1 MKSMQAAALAAVFAF
16 GTALGAAG
24 QTNWIPASAE
34 AVAKWQDL
42 RFGMFIH
49 WGPVSL
55 TGHEIGWSRGK
66 ETPVETYDKL
76 VLTFNPTNFD
86 ADAWAA
92 TAKAAG
98 MKYVVL
104 TTKHHDGFCL
114 WPSDL
119 TDYDIAAGPFR
130 RDIVGELAAAC
141 RKQGLLFGTYYSV
154 CDWWHRDFPKGSPG
168 GKTEKPDAVL
178 DRYVEY
184 YRGQVR
190 ELVTRYGPLVSMWF
204 DVPQVVGPTQGLPT
218 VKMLRELQPDIII
231 NNRAFSGAPG
241 DHVTPEQR
249 VGGFDMERPWE
260 TCMTIC
266 RQWSWKPDDKMKSR
280 EECIQTLVRTVGGNG
295 NLLFNVGP
303 MPDGRIEPRQVDRLK
318 EMGDWVAR
326 HAEAVYETRGGPYK
340 PGAWGA
346 STRRGSSVYLHI
358 MKWDGDAAVLPR
370 LPAKVKSAT
379 LLTAK
384 GTADVAQSDTGLVV
398 RIDAALRDAAA
409 TVVKLEIE
417 GDSMVLEPIATAS
430 GGASLTTGAK
440 ATASNVFQKSS
451 RYGAAMAVDGE
462 PETRWAADAGTKQA
476 WLEVDLRYETEI
488 SKAVVQ
494 EWEGD
499 RGRIRKL
506 EIRVKD
512 GDEWKTVAAA
522 DTAAKPLTFPAVK
535 ARYIRLEILDAKDG
549 PTVEEFHLMK

>member
-1 MKSMQAAALAAVFAF
+1 MRSMQGAALAAVLAF
-16 GTALGAAG
+16 GSVLGAAG

-66 ETPVETYDKL
+66 ETPAETYDKL
-76 VLTFNPTNFD
+76 VLSFNPTNFD
-86 ADAWAA
+86 ADAWVS

-119 TDYDIAAGPFR
+119 SEYDIAAGPFR

-154 CDWWHRDFPKGSPG
+154 CDWWHPDFPKGSPG
-168 GKTEKPDAVL
+168 GKTEKPGAVL

-231 NNRAFSGAPG
+231 NNRAFAGAPG

-303 MPDGRIEPRQVDRLK
+303 MPDGRIEPRQVERLK
-318 EMGDWVAR
+318 EMGAWVAR
-326 HAEAVYETRGGPYK
+326 HAEAVYGTRGGPYK

-384 GTADVAQSDTGLVV
+384 GGADVAQSDTGLVV
-398 RIDAALRDAAA
+398 RVDAALRDAAA

-417 GDSMVLEPIATAS
+417 GDSMSLEPIATAS
-430 GGASLTTGAK
+430 GGTSLTTGAK

-451 RYGAAMAVDGE
+451 RYGAAMAVDGD
-462 PETRWAADAGTKQA
+462 PETRWATDAGTKQA

-512 GDEWKTVAAA
+512 GEAWKTVASA
-522 DTAAKPLTFPAVK
+522 DTAAKPLVFPAVK
-535 ARYIRLEILDAKDG
+535 ARHIRLEILDAKDG